1 MHRTFTHR
9 QIGGNQMKQ
18 INLKKYYPSLYLN
31 DTFLMV
37 SDTVA
42 SALAEEVRKE
52 NAQRAK
58 ILYHGAYYSLDKE
71 SFIETKV
78 FFAEPLIEETFEQ
91 QQLTT
96 ALYAAIIALPD
107 KQAKRIYA
115 RYVLGLRVTDIA
127 KMEGVSKMSV
137 SESIVRA
144 LKKIK
149 NTLTKV

>member
-1 MHRTFTHR
+1 
-9 QIGGNQMKQ
+9 MKQ

-137 SESIVRA
+137 SESIASA

-149 NTLTKV
+149 NTLTIV

>member
-1 MHRTFTHR
+1 
-9 QIGGNQMKQ
+9 MKQ

-78 FFAEPLIEETFEQ
+78 FFAEPLIEESFEQ

-137 SESIVRA
+137 SESIA
-144 LKKIK
+144 S
-149 NTLTKV
+149 

>member
-1 MHRTFTHR
+1 
-9 QIGGNQMKQ
+9 MKQ

-78 FFAEPLIEETFEQ
+78 FLTEPLIEESFEQ

-137 SESIVRA
+137 SESIAR
-144 LKKIK
+144 
-149 NTLTKV
+149 

>member
-1 MHRTFTHR
+1 
-9 QIGGNQMKQ
+9 MKQ

-137 SESIVRA
+137 SESIVSA

>member
-1 MHRTFTHR
+1 
-9 QIGGNQMKQ
+9 MKQ

-78 FFAEPLIEETFEQ
+78 FLTEPLIEESFEQ

-137 SESIVRA
+137 SESIASA

-149 NTLTKV
+149 NTLTIV

>member
-1 MHRTFTHR
+1 
-9 QIGGNQMKQ
+9 MKQ

-78 FFAEPLIEETFEQ
+78 FFAETLIEESFEQ

-137 SESIVRA
+137 SESIASA

-149 NTLTKV
+149 NTLTIV